1 MRPLIWLIAGTSEGR
16 GLIRELGKLP
26 VELYVSVAT
35 DYGAKLIEPQPHLTV
50 MAERK
55 NLEAMRSFLREKRP
69 VCVVDATHP
78 YATIV
83 TETVQQACAAEGCR
97 YLRMVRPVLDAG
109 DALMVKDFEEAVE
122 FLNQVE
128 GNIFLTTGS
137 KNLKDFTGVQNY
149 QERIALRVLPMESS
163 LKTALELGYKGSNV
177 VCMQGPF
184 SQELDIAM
192 FRKFQAQYVVTK
204 DTGKAGGFDDKVAA
218 AAAVDA
224 KLVVIGRAT
233 QETGADYEGMVKL
246 LQEEFG
252 A

>member
-16 GLIRELGKLP
+16 NLIKELGKLP

-35 DYGAKLIEPQPHLTV
+35 EYGAGLIEPQPHLTV

-55 NLEAMRSFLREKRP
+55 NLEAMRSFLQEKQP

-83 TETVQQACAAEGCR
+83 TETIQEACRLEKVRC
-97 YLRMVRPVLDAG
+97 LRMVRPVLEAG
-109 DALMVKDFEEAVE
+109 DALVVKDFDEAVE

-137 KNLKDFTGVQNY
+137 KNLKDFVKVHGY
-149 QERIALRVLPMESS
+149 EERIALRVLPMESS
-163 LKTALELGYKGSNV
+163 LNTALTLGYKGANV

-184 SQELDIAM
+184 SQELDVAM
-192 FRKFQAQYVVTK
+192 FKKFNAKYVITK

-218 AAAVDA
+218 AAAVGA
-224 KLVVIGRAT
+224 KLVVIGRQT
-233 QETGADYEGMVKL
+233 EEEGADYQGMVEL
-246 LQEEFG
+246 LKQEFG